1 MKQAVFALLLAMA
14 LPLFAPV
21 APAAG
26 DPAKGKQVYMTICIA
41 CHNSN
46 PSKDG
51 AVGPALTGSSKALIE
66 ARVMKAAYPPG
77 YKPKRSTVIM
87 PPYSYLKA
95 NIDDLFVFLNQ

>member
-1 MKQAVFALLLAMA
+1 MKRAGFVLLLAMA

-21 APAAG
+21 ASAAG
-26 DPAKGKQVYMTICIA
+26 DAAKGKQVYMTTCIV
-41 CHNSN
+41 CHNSD

-51 AVGPALTGSSKALIE
+51 ALGPALKGSSQALIE

-87 PPYSYLKA
+87 PPYPHLKA
-95 NIDDLFVFLNQ
+95 NIADLAAFLN